1 MRKLPGHTC
10 DALHKGLRAALTGY
24 GLQSI
29 NLVGVNPMLSYQHG
43 LEAIITVETNACR
56 RALLDTSILVLDT
69 LVCLSLP
76 PSDSMCFWQASFT
89 AQQSCMLSRV
99 KARHASLTL
108 HTAD

>member
-29 NLVGVNPMLSYQHG
+29 NLVGVNPMLSYQHV

-76 PSDSMCFWQASFT
+76 PSDSMCFWQDAMTTHSP
-89 AQQSCMLSRV
+89 AIM
-99 KARHASLTL
+99 HA
-108 HTAD
+108 D